1 MSELNP
7 TVKNRLD
14 DFAALNRRV
23 SSELE
28 RGVSEGY
35 LERGRVP
42 TIAEKLRVPAPRV
55 RETMWVY
62 IEQRRIA
69 STTVEAYD
77 EEDAVRQIQE
87 AYGHLLDRGE
97 IPGGWR
103 NSHWADDRGLR
114 RHMIVSEPTATR
126 PGHDHN
132 LPFHLEPGA
141 APRPLRSDAKPEQ
154 ADAMTKPERTDTM
167 PESMPEL
174 EREATPVDPFSVAME
189 GMTPRIEWQMD
200 PWQLRSTGIP
210 VNEPMRRVQMLP
222 DQD

>member
-1 MSELNP
+1 MSELDP

-28 RGVSEGY
+28 RGISEGY

-87 AYGHLLDRGE
+87 AYGHLLGRGE

-103 NSHWADDRGLR
+103 NSHWADGRGLR
-114 RHMIVSEPTATR
+114 RHVIVSEPTATR
-126 PGHDHN
+126 PNLDHN
-132 LPFHLEPGA
+132 LPFRLEPGA
-141 APRPLRSDAKPEQ
+141 APRPLRSDAEQ
-154 ADAMTKPERTDTM
+154 TDTMTKPEQGDAM
-167 PESMPEL
+167 PESMPEP
-174 EREATPVDPFSVAME
+174 ERSEATPVDPFSVAME